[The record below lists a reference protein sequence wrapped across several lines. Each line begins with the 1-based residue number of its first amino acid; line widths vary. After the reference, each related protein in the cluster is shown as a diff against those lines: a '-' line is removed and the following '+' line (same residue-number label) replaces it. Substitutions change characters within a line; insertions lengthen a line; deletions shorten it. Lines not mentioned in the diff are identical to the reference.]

1 VILGIGTDLANID
14 RIQRTLDRFGD
25 RFRNRV
31 FTDTEQRKAE
41 RRRDV
46 AGTYA
51 KRWAAKEACSKALGT
66 GLRMGIAWKDMA
78 VSNLSTGQPVMHVT
92 GWAAERLREMTPP
105 GHRAII
111 HVTLTDDH
119 PWAQAFV
126 VIEARPLNGDDP
138 VALTYPPRSRM

>member
-1 VILGIGTDLANID
+1 LILGIGTDLANIE
-14 RIQRTLDRFGD
+14 RIQGTLDRFGD
-25 RFRNRV
+25 RFKNRV
-31 FTDTEQRKAE
+31 FTEIEQQKAE

-66 GLRMGIAWKDMA
+66 GLAMGIAWKDMS
-78 VSNLSTGQPVMHVT
+78 VTNLRTGQPVMHVT
-92 GWAAERLREMTPP
+92 GWAKERLATMTPE
-105 GHRAII
+105 GFEAVI

-126 VIEARPLNGDDP
+126 VIEAVPL
-138 VALTYPPRSRM
+138 SK

>member
-1 VILGIGTDLANID
+1 MARMILGIGTDLANID

-31 FTDTEQRKAE
+31 FTDVEQAKSE

-92 GWAAERLREMTPP
+92 GWAADRLAALTPA
-105 GHRAII
+105 GHEAII

-126 VIEARPLNGDDP
+126 LIEARLV
-138 VALTYPPRSRM
+138 VAASE

>member
-1 VILGIGTDLANID
+1 MIIGIGTDLANID
-14 RIQRTLDRFGD
+14 RIAGTLERFGD

-31 FTDTEQRKAE
+31 FTPIEQRKAE

-66 GLRMGIAWKDMA
+66 GLRMGIAWKDMS
-78 VSNLSTGQPVMHVT
+78 VRNLHTGQPVMEVT
-92 GWAAERLREMTPP
+92 GWAKARLDALTPP
-105 GHRAII
+105 GHEAII

-119 PWAQAFV
+119 PWAQATV
-126 VIEARPLNGDDP
+126 LIEARPK
-138 VALTYPPRSRM
+138 

>member
-1 VILGIGTDLANID
+1 MILGIGTDLANIE
-14 RIQRTLDRFGD
+14 RIEATLARFGD

-31 FTDTEQRKAE
+31 FTEREQAKAA
-41 RRRDV
+41 RRRRET
-46 AGTYA
+46 ASTYA

-78 VSNLSTGQPVMHVT
+78 VSNLRSGQPVMHVT
-92 GWAAERLREMTPP
+92 GWAAERLRAMTPA
-105 GHRAII
+105 GHEAVI

-126 VIEARPLNGDDP
+126 VIEARPIAGP
-138 VALTYPPRSRM
+138 SA

>member
-1 VILGIGTDLANID
+1 MILGIGTDLANIE
-14 RIQRTLDRFGD
+14 RIEATLTRFGD

-31 FTDTEQRKAE
+31 FTEIEQRKAE

-66 GLRMGIAWKDMA
+66 GLRMGISWKDMA
-78 VSNLSTGQPVMHVT
+78 VSNLRSGQPVMHLT
-92 GWAAERLREMTPP
+92 GWAAERLAAMTPE
-105 GHRAII
+105 GHEAIV

-126 VIEARPLNGDDP
+126 LIEARPKKP
-138 VALTYPPRSRM
+138 

>member
-1 VILGIGTDLANID
+1 MILGIGSDLANIE
-14 RIQRTLDRFGD
+14 RIQGTLDRFGD

-31 FTDTEQRKAE
+31 FTDIEQAKAE
-41 RRRDV
+41 RRKDV

-66 GLRMGIAWKDMA
+66 GLAMGISWKDMA
-78 VSNLSTGQPVMHVT
+78 VTNLRTGQPVMAVT
-92 GWAAERLREMTPP
+92 GWAKDRLDEMTPA
-105 GHRAII
+105 GHEAII

-126 VIEARPLNGDDP
+126 VIEARL
-138 VALTYPPRSRM
+138 VASPQTAG

>member
-1 VILGIGTDLANID
+1 MILGVGTDLANIE

-31 FTDTEQRKAE
+31 FTETEQRKAE
-41 RRRDV
+41 RRHDT

-78 VSNLSTGQPVMHVT
+78 VSNLQTGQPVMHVT
-92 GWAAERLREMTPP
+92 GWAADRLRQMTPE
-105 GHRAII
+105 GHEAII

-126 VIEARPLNGDDP
+126 VIEARPLQEAGTQP
-138 VALTYPPRSRM
+138 

>member
-1 VILGIGTDLANID
+1 MILGVGTDLANIE
-14 RIQRTLDRFGD
+14 RIAGVLERHGD

-31 FTDTEQRKAE
+31 FTEIEQKKAE
-41 RRRDV
+41 RRKDT

-78 VSNLSTGQPVMHVT
+78 VRNLKTGQPVMEVS
-92 GWAAERLREMTPP
+92 GWAAERLRDMTPK
-105 GHRAII
+105 GHEAII

-126 VIEARPLNGDDP
+126 VIEARPL
-138 VALTYPPRSRM
+138 A

>member
-1 VILGIGTDLANID
+1 MILGIGTDLANID

-31 FTDTEQRKAE
+31 FTEVEQRKSE

-66 GLRMGIAWKDMA
+66 GLRMGIAWKDMS
-78 VSNLSTGQPVMHVT
+78 VSNLRTGQPVMHVT
-92 GWAAERLREMTPP
+92 GWAADRLAKMTPP
-105 GHRAII
+105 GHEAHI

-119 PWAQAFV
+119 PWAQAIV
-126 VIEARPLNGDDP
+126 MIEARPFADAAGESGGD
-138 VALTYPPRSRM
+138 A